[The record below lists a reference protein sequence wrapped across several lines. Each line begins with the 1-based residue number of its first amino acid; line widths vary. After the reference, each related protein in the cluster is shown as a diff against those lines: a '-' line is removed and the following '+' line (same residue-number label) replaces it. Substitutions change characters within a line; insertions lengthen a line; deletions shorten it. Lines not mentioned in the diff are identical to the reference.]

1 MLLDARSISDGAT
14 LTADVCIVGAG
25 AAGITLAM
33 ELLATGLNIILLE
46 AGGKSKAGQSQ
57 GLYQGELNDPVRHLP
72 LDQAR
77 YRQLGGTT
85 SLWGGRC
92 IPFDSLDFDQ
102 REWISHSGW
111 PFPQKEIDGY
121 YRRAHSY
128 CECGE
133 YDYRVSTALPGA
145 PPSMLPGFE
154 DGDVNTSG
162 IERWSPPTQFG
173 KVYRPIL
180 TRADNLRAIRLYE
193 RVGFRPIPPFGTYP
207 DDDVSR
213 CYELAL
219 A

>member
-1 MLLDARSISDGAT
+1 MLLDARSISDGET

-33 ELLATGLNIILLE
+33 ELLATGLTIIVLE
-46 AGGKSKAGQSQ
+46 AGGKSKAGPSQ

-102 REWISHSGW
+102 REWVSHSGW
-111 PFPQKEIDGY
+111 PFQQKDMDGY
-121 YRRAHSY
+121 YRRAHYY

-133 YDYRVSTALPGA
+133 
-145 PPSMLPGFE
+145 
-154 DGDVNTSG
+154 
-162 IERWSPPTQFG
+162 
-173 KVYRPIL
+173 
-180 TRADNLRAIRLYE
+180 
-193 RVGFRPIPPFGTYP
+193 
-207 DDDVSR
+207 
-213 CYELAL
+213 
-219 A
+219 

>member
-1 MLLDARSISDGAT
+1 MLLDARSISDGQT

-33 ELLATGLNIILLE
+33 ELLATGMNIILLE
-46 AGGKSKAGQSQ
+46 AGGKSKAGPSQ
-57 GLYQGELNDPVRHLP
+57 TLYQGALNDAVRHLP

-92 IPFDSLDFDQ
+92 IPFDSLDFDS
-102 REWISHSGW
+102 RDWVPHSGW
-111 PFPQKEIDGY
+111 PFPQKTLEDY
-121 YRRAHSY
+121 YRRAHTY

-133 YDYRVSTALPGA
+133 YDYQVASALPGA
-145 PPSMLPGFE
+145 PPSMLPGFS

-180 TRADNLRAIRLYE
+180 TRADNLRVL
-193 RVGFRPIPPFGTYP
+193 
-207 DDDVSR
+207 
-213 CYELAL
+213 LH
-219 A
+219 